1 MVILLQQMLRGR
13 TVQTKVLLISKVS
26 LINLSCFK
34 MFEGKNRRIELIRE
48 LQTTHA
54 LQVHAVFKVT
64 LF

>member
-13 TVQTKVLLISKVS
+13 TVQTKVLLVSKVS
-26 LINLSCFK
+26 LVNMSCFK

-54 LQVHAVFKVT
+54 LQVYAVFKVT